1 MTNENTPL
9 PEGLLSI
16 PANLNLS
23 CATDRRHRRNSYPNL
38 ASPADFRPA
47 VEEQFRKP
55 FATRGIDLTNIT
67 MDNLEREN
75 REREH
80 RMRELRE
87 QIEAMSVQLETL
99 HALKDESA
107 ENSVPQRKEKPVF
120 SGVPVRQ
127 ERFPSKGLDR
137 WGVWVKHF
145 KCVAQANGWPDIQS
159 IQAIPAC
166 LTGWALEAYG
176 TIPAHMTDYVRGY
189 PAPTLEA
196 LLTFLTPRMQQYCD
210 EKILRSEFRF
220 LAQLADES
228 IQDFARRIR
237 IAADGAFGSLPDEA
251 RTIHM
256 KEQFLDGLQDHEIQT
271 KMLEDETDR
280 DFAEIVQRAQR
291 LDAIKKTAD
300 AIKKTA

>member
-23 CATDRRHRRNSYPNL
+23 RVTDRRHRRNSYPNL
-38 ASPADFRPA
+38 ASSADFCPA
-47 VEEQFRKP
+47 VEEQFTRL
-55 FATRGIDLTNIT
+55 FTTRGGTDLKNIS

-75 REREH
+75 RVREQ

-99 HALKDESA
+99 HALKDEST

-120 SGVPVRQ
+120 SGVPVRPG
-127 ERFPSKGLDR
+127 RFPSKGLNR

-145 KCVAQANGWPDIQS
+145 KCVAQANSWTNIQS
-159 IQAIPAC
+159 IQAIPAF
-166 LTGWALEAYG
+166 LKGWALEDYG
-176 TIPAHMTDYVRGY
+176 TVTAKITDYLRGY
-189 PAPTLEA
+189 STPALEA
-196 LLTFLTPRMQQYCD
+196 LLTFLTPGMQQHCD

-220 LAQLADES
+220 LAKLADES
-228 IQDFARRIR
+228 IQDFARWIR
-237 IAADGAFGSLPDEA
+237 IAAEGAFESLPDEA

-256 KEQFLDGLQDHEIQT
+256 KEQPLDGL
-271 KMLEDETDR
+271 
-280 DFAEIVQRAQR
+280 
-291 LDAIKKTAD
+291 
-300 AIKKTA
+300 